1 MHNDFVVILTTLTL
15 YLALMV
21 SPGPNFAFVSR
32 LAISGSRKAAFGA
45 SVGFASASLL
55 YALLSMTGLA
65 VLLKEVGWLAR
76 GVQILGGG
84 YLIYLGLS
92 AWVSRA
98 KASTMVASPILRNG
112 WYGLRAGSL
121 VGLSNPK
128 GIAFF
133 VGLYAAVIPADTSIW
148 AKAIILVGGFLI
160 EVAWY
165 GLVGTLLSMAAPRAF
180 YTRFAKWIER
190 TLGALM
196 VGFGLRLIWD
206 QSK

>member
-1 MHNDFVVILTTLTL
+1 MHSDLVVILTTLTL
-15 YLALMV
+15 YFVVVV

-55 YALLSMTGLA
+55 YALLTMTGLA
-65 VLLKEVGWLAR
+65 VLLREVGWVAH
-76 GVQILGGG
+76 GVQILGGC
-84 YLIYLGLS
+84 YLIYLGVS
-92 AWVSRA
+92 AWLSKARA
-98 KASTMVASPILRNG
+98 SATVTSSIARSG
-112 WYGLRAGSL
+112 WYGLRTGSI

-133 VGLYAAVIPADTSIW
+133 IGLYAAVIPPDTSIW
-148 AKAIILVGGFLI
+148 AKAAIIVGGFSI
-160 EVAWY
+160 ETLWY
-165 GLVGTLLSMAAPRAF
+165 GLVGTLLSMTAPRAF
-180 YTRFAKWIER
+180 YKRSAKWIER

-206 QSK
+206 QSE

>member
-1 MHNDFVVILTTLTL
+1 MDNDFVVILTTLTL

-55 YALLSMTGLA
+55 YALLSITGLA

-92 AWVSRA
+92 AWVSKA
-98 KASTMVASPILRNG
+98 KASAMVASPILRNG

-121 VGLSNPK
+121 VGLSNPE
-128 GIAFF
+128 GHRFLRRS
-133 VGLYAAVIPADTSIW
+133 VRRGHS
-148 AKAIILVGGFLI
+148 GG
-160 EVAWY
+160 
-165 GLVGTLLSMAAPRAF
+165 P
-180 YTRFAKWIER
+180 
-190 TLGALM
+190 
-196 VGFGLRLIWD
+196 LRLGESDHPSRRLLDRSGVVWTRRDVALHGGSSGVLCALRKID
-206 QSK
+206 